1 MVKGLRSGSAG
12 SGLAR
17 FLVVAPVLAV
27 AVFLSACQS
36 TPYTKRSQFVLTSE
50 SEDMALGAKASKEVL
65 RTESPEV
72 GTARAKRVEAIGQ
85 KISAVSDRPN
95 FQWEFHTVK
104 KNELNAFC
112 LPGGKVFVYTGM
124 LDFVGKDDDQLAAI
138 MGHEIAHA
146 IARHGAERASQAQ
159 ATNVGIALLGVVT
172 GMGSTAQQGASALS
186 EIGILLPYSRLQES
200 EADHIGVILA
210 AKAGYDPHAAITLW
224 ENMEKQGG
232 SSTPGFLSTHPVNS
246 QRIKD
251 LQAIMPEAVQYYE
264 AAEGGKSKSSDATVT
279 KKPGTA

>member
-1 MVKGLRSGSAG
+1 MVNKETRSGSVR
-12 SGLAR
+12 SGVAR
-17 FLVVAPVLAV
+17 FLTIAPVLAV

-36 TPYTKRSQFVLTSE
+36 TPYTKRSQLVFTSE
-50 SEDMALGAKASKEVL
+50 SEDMALGAQASKEVL
-65 RTESPEV
+65 QTERAEV
-72 GTARAKRVEAIGQ
+72 GTARAKRVENIGQ
-85 KISAVSDRPN
+85 KIAAVSDRPN
-95 FQWEFHTVK
+95 FQWEFHTIK

-159 ATNVGIALLGVVT
+159 ATSLGVAILGAAT
-172 GMGSTAQQGASALS
+172 GMGATAQKGVSALS
-186 EIGILLPYSRLQES
+186 EVGILLPYSRLQETES
-200 EADHIGVILA
+200 DHIGVILA
-210 AKAGYDPHAAITLW
+210 AKAGYDPHAAVTLW

-251 LQAIMPEAVQYYE
+251 LQEIMPEAVQYYD
-264 AAEGGKSKSSDATVT
+264 AAKGVKKPTDASVT
-279 KKPGTA
+279 KKPGTV